1 MKNKD
6 KVIDSEEKKFT
17 QSELDEIVKNRLA
30 REKNK
35 SSDET
40 ENAKKWEERKAD
52 TIIVKNEDEN
62 KYILKIGNI
71 EVAEYEEEEAYSIA
85 NKIIDN
91 VEDLKN
97 LSLSVYVIT
106 NNWELSR
113 LFLQVAINIYATDD
127 NILHEA
133 VKELL
138 RADTMLD
145 DERVLQGEM
154 FTFKAKNRD
163 LEDTNKYSEIQKYFF
178 KEMDINSCIEV
189 ARAKVKEE
197 IERDIEMGI
206 YKKNN
211 EKTKINVGLDIYD
224 RKGNLE
230 NRRGK

>member
-1 MKNKD
+1 MENKD

-30 REKNK
+30 REKKK

-40 ENAKKWEERKAD
+40 ENEKKWEERKAD
-52 TIIVKNEDEN
+52 TIIVKNDN
-62 KYILKIGNI
+62 DKYILKIGNI

-91 VEDLKN
+91 VENLKN

-154 FTFKAKNRD
+154 YTFKAKNRD
-163 LEDTNKYSEIQKYFF
+163 IEETNKYSEIQKYFF
-178 KEMDINSCIEV
+178 KKMDINSCIKV
-189 ARAKVKEE
+189 ARTKVKEE